1 MVMFGTGKYIEIP
14 DRSINLPAEQYMV
27 GLMDGLTSS
36 NQNLT
41 ITGGDFVEQTFTTNG
56 GIRTLSDYPVDLMAK
71 KGWRVKLPEQGE
83 RLANPLTLLANQV
96 LIAPTTVTAG
106 IDPCEAGGR
115 SWISAFNPLTG
126 GTPNV
131 GNIFKLK
138 NGTVIEQGTGI
149 LINDLIIG
157 GVNILKDRLGEMFIP
172 VEGTGS
178 SVTQMDPIV
187 LKGYNW
193 RRRNW
198 TNLLTE

>member
-14 DRSINLPAEQYMV
+14 DRSINLPADQYMV
-27 GLMDGLTSS
+27 GVMDGVTSL
-36 NQNLT
+36 NQNLS
-41 ITGGDFVEQTFTTNG
+41 ITSSDFVEQSFTTNG
-56 GIRTLSDYPVDLMAK
+56 GIRTLSDYPVDLMTK
-71 KGWRVKLPEQGE
+71 KGWKVKLPEQGE
-83 RLANPLTLLANQV
+83 RLANPLSMLANQV

-126 GTPNV
+126 GTPRV
-131 GNIFKLK
+131 GNIFRLK
-138 NGTVIEQGTGI
+138 NGGVVETGTGL

-157 GVNILKDRLGEMFIP
+157 GVNVLKDRLGQAFIP
-172 VEGTGS
+172 IEGTAS
-178 SVTQMDPIV
+178 SPIDPIV

-198 TNLLTE
+198 TNLLTD